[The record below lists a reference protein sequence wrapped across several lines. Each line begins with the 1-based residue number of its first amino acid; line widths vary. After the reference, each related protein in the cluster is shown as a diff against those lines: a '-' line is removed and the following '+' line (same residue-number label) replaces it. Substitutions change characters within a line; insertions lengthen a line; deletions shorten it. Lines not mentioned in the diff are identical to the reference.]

1 MTTTTPATVPIRIA
15 GGGLAGLTLGLSLR
29 ASGIPVLLSEA
40 GRYPRHRVCGEFLS
54 GRGLEILEKLGVL
67 PHCHAAGARMASN
80 VRFATQ
86 HQVGPVLDLPSPA
99 LCLSRYSLDALLA
112 TELEDRGGEVRT
124 GDRFAAG
131 DLGPGCVRAT
141 GRRMAPLGSPC
152 RWFGVKAHARGVTLA
167 ADLEMHF
174 SPGAYVGLC
183 RLDGDR
189 VNVCGLFR
197 RRTGDS
203 EAAVGS
209 IPDRLRGRG
218 ESVLRQRL
226 RDAQFDPESLC
237 TVAGL
242 DLRLPGNPP
251 TDELRLGDSV
261 AMIPPLTGNGM
272 SLALESADLAAAPL
286 SQFAR
291 GRRDWT
297 DICREVQ
304 RRHHEAFS
312 RRLRVAGLVQRL
324 LFLPVAP
331 GVLLRTLPHS
341 AFLWRVLFDATRS

>member
-1 MTTTTPATVPIRIA
+1 MTTTVPIHIA
-15 GGGLAGLTLGLSLR
+15 GGGLSGLTLGLSLR
-29 ASGIPVLLSEA
+29 ASGIPVLVSEA

-54 GRGLEILEKLGVL
+54 GRGLEILDNLGVL
-67 PHCHAAGARMASN
+67 SQCHAAGARMASN
-80 VRFATQ
+80 VCFATPQ
-86 HQVGPVLDLPSPA
+86 QLGPVQYLPSPA
-99 LCLSRYSLDALLA
+99 LCLSRHQLDALLA
-112 TELEDRGGEVRT
+112 TELESRGGEVKT
-124 GDRFAAG
+124 GDRIAAG
-131 DLGPGCVRAT
+131 ALGPGCVRAT
-141 GRRMAPLGSPC
+141 GRRMAPPGSPC

-183 RLDGDR
+183 RLEGDR

-197 RRTGDS
+197 RRTGEP

-209 IPDRLRGRG
+209 VPDWLRGRG

-226 RDAQFDPESLC
+226 RDAQFDPASLC

-242 DLRLPGNPP
+242 DLRLPGIPP
-251 TDELRLGDSV
+251 RDELRLGDSV

-272 SLALESADLAAAPL
+272 SLALESADLASGPL
-286 SQFAR
+286 KEFAR
-291 GRRDWT
+291 RRRDWT
-297 DICREVQ
+297 DTCREVQ

-312 RRLRVAGLVQRL
+312 SRLRIAGLVQRL

-331 GVLLRTLPHS
+331 GLLFRSLQHCPL
-341 AFLWRVLFDATRS
+341 LWRGLFAATRS